1 MIDNLVRA
9 LTANRWHK
17 KSPLQKQC
25 AYQKKHNYIITR
37 KVAFC
42 QARKKEKMDSFIIYF
57 SLIAIMYVLILPF
70 VGKRGKLEHTEEV
83 PTPVYSEHF
92 PHEESQIAYN
102 RMHGLP
108 DDAI

>member
-42 QARKKEKMDSFIIYF
+42 QDRKKEKMDSFIIYF
-57 SLIAIMYVLILPF
+57 SLIAIMYVLTLPF
-70 VGKRGKLEHTEEV
+70 VGKRAKKEKTKQK
-83 PTPVYSEHF
+83 PTHRSWEKNAI
-92 PHEESQIAYN
+92 EYN